1 MFEYWVY
8 RLASLI
14 SRVLPMRLAYWVGL
28 RVADMFYRH
37 NHAGRQAVTSNLRQ
51 IYLAQKIEPAEEAL
65 EGLTRKTFQ
74 YFGKYLVD
82 FFRYSMLS
90 VEDVRRIVSVAHV
103 EYLDETVRL
112 GRGVILLTAHFGNWE
127 LGGAVLTALGY
138 RFKALV
144 LPQRIEKLNRL
155 FQSQRESRG
164 MQVIPVGNSALGVM
178 RSIKRGEVV
187 ALLADRDFT
196 SRDDRITFFGKSARL
211 PKGPA
216 WLSKHTGAPIVPGFL
231 IRQVDDTFLLRI
243 HPPIF
248 PENEPSE
255 ESLRQTICS
264 VLEKEIGERPYQ
276 WFIFDDFWAPN
287 HHNPPQQTAAEL

>member
-8 RLASLI
+8 RAASML
-14 SRVLPMRLAYWVGL
+14 SRMLPMRMAYWVGL
-28 RVADMFYRH
+28 RVADLFYRH
-37 NHAGRQAVTSNLRQ
+37 NHAGRQAVIANLRQ
-51 IYLAQKIEPAEEAL
+51 IYQAQKIQPADEAL
-65 EGLTRKTFQ
+65 EGLARKTFQ

-90 VEDVRRIVSVAHV
+90 VEDVRRMVSIAHV
-103 EYLDETVRL
+103 EYLDECVRL

-127 LGGAVLTALGY
+127 LGGAVLSALGY

-144 LPQRIEKLNRL
+144 LTQRVEKLNRL

-164 MQVIPVGNSALGVM
+164 MQLIPVGHSALGVM

-196 SRDDRITFFGKSARL
+196 TRDDRIDFFGKPARL

-231 IRQVDDTFLLRI
+231 IRQVDDTFLLRL

-248 PENEPSE
+248 PENEPTE
-255 ESLRQTICS
+255 EALRQRISS

-276 WFIFDDFWAPN
+276 WFIFDDFWASDP
-287 HHNPPQQTAAEL
+287 HNQGHQSTDL